1 MIPKLLALYY
11 LALFIAVC
19 FGWDADNFVVAI
31 AFLTLAIAFFVE
43 SEVNK

>member
-1 MIPKLLALYY
+1 MIGKLLALYY

-19 FGWDADNFVVAI
+19 FGWDADNFISAI
-31 AFLTLAIAFFVE
+31 AFITLALAFFVE

>member
-1 MIPKLLALYY
+1 MVGKLLALYY

-19 FGWDADNFVVAI
+19 FGWDVDNYVAAI
-31 AFLTLAIAFFVE
+31 AFITLSLGFFVE